1 MGATRTKPAD
11 DKSRRR
17 DDKTRSL
24 RTDVFIK
31 GHGVEGGTQGGTQPR
46 GGRGLGG
53 RQQSFDMGSSEC
65 CVKRLCQN
73 ALDLSSFTATMLSV
87 NLTVNNIS

>member
-24 RTDVFIK
+24 RTDVFNK
-31 GHGVEGGTQGGTQPR
+31 GHGVEGGTQGAGGGGGTQPR
-46 GGRGLGG
+46 GGGG
-53 RQQSFDMGSSEC
+53 
-65 CVKRLCQN
+65 
-73 ALDLSSFTATMLSV
+73 
-87 NLTVNNIS
+87 